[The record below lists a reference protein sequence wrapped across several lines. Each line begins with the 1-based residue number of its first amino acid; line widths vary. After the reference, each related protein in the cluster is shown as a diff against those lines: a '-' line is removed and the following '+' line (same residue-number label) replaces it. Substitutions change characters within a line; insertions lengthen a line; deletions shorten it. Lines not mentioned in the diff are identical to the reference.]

1 MRDFDHFLVSFFCD
15 RAKGFT
21 PLPIRWMAPE
31 SIMYGKYVVA
41 SDVWSFGVLMWEVF
55 TLGKQPYYGMSN
67 EEVVIHVAKA
77 GVLPSADQ
85 FCPDSVSNLMKTCWM
100 FEPKD
105 RPSADQLL
113 DTIQQLS

>member
-1 MRDFDHFLVSFFCD
+1 
-15 RAKGFT
+15 
-21 PLPIRWMAPE
+21 
-31 SIMYGKYVVA
+31 MYGKYVVA

-113 DTIQQLS
+113 DTIQQLP